1 MEIIAK
7 FAATYWRLLLELALV
22 IVIGLLLHAWQ
33 DTKAEYIRYGA
44 GVEALGKQAI
54 DDKATVEAQQKTNLE
69 NVKRDY
75 EAKLPKATAAAV
87 AAYRTEWLR
96 RHPGS
101 SALPSDAQCQPS
113 NDGSSREPLSD
124 RGCAD
129 EGFIQRAARDALR
142 LEQWRAWCER
152 NRCPVE

>member
-7 FAATYWRLLLELALV
+7 LAATYWRLLLELSLV
-22 IVIGLLLHAWQ
+22 VVIGLLFHAWQ

-44 GVEALGKQAI
+44 GVEALGEQAI
-54 DDKATVEAQQKTNLE
+54 ADKATVEAQHKTNLE
-69 NVKRDY
+69 IIKRDY
-75 EAKLPKATAAAV
+75 ETKLPQATASAV
-87 AAYRTEWLR
+87 AAYRTDWLR
-96 RHPGS
+96 RHSGS
-101 SALPSDAQCQPS
+101 SAMPSDAQCQPV
-113 NDGSSREPLSD
+113 NDGAGREPVSD